1 MIPPEDSA
9 QLEAAWR
16 TGEEMIGLG
25 EESVR
30 ERVELNKLLLNTR
43 LLIREDKRLVYIAG
57 CQFVTMATKNK
68 LVGGVHIIIANNY
81 L

>member
-16 TGEEMIGLG
+16 TGEEMIGVG

-30 ERVELNKLLLNTR
+30 ERVELNKLLN
-43 LLIREDKRLVYIAG
+43 K
-57 CQFVTMATKNK
+57 VTHKGRQKA
-68 LVGGVHIIIANNY
+68 
-81 L
+81 

>member
-1 MIPPEDSA
+1 MANGRRDDWSG
-9 QLEAAWR
+9 R
-16 TGEEMIGLG
+16 GVGK
-25 EESVR
+25 R

-68 LVGGVHIIIANNY
+68 LVGGVHIIIANN
-81 L
+81 LFVNVR